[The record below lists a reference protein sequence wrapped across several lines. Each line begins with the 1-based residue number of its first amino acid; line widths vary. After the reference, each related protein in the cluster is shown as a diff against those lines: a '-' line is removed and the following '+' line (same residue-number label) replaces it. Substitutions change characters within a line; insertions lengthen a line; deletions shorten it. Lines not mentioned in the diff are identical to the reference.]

1 MARVDRSYIGKGPL
15 YFKVKSEDGGLF
27 PIGNC
32 SNLEVSFDEESQ
44 ELRDYTSPGGGNAN
58 ILTSISNFSG
68 TLVAHDFSADNL
80 ALALRGAVESVA
92 QGGAVVEEPHSTNG
106 TDGEFIPFDHIR
118 DPAENLTVVTTADG
132 ALTEGVDYTVENNG
146 IVVIGAGA
154 IDATGIKISY
164 TKDAAEITQALTSAG
179 LEYEIVFNGVNE
191 AQGGKPIQIKLHR
204 VKFSPAQGLSFIGDD
219 FGEISMD
226 FEVLSDNAINGAGIS
241 KFMKISQGL

>member
-15 YFKVKSEDGGLF
+15 YFKVKGEDGGLF

-80 ALALRGAVESVA
+80 ALALRGAVAEVA
-92 QGGAVVEEPHSTNG
+92 QGGAVSEETHSTNG

-118 DPAENLTVVTTADG
+118 DTGENLTVVKTDDTP
-132 ALTEGVDYTVENNG
+132 LTEGTDYSVENNG
-146 IVVIGAGA
+146 ILVIGTGA
-154 IDATGIKISY
+154 IDATGIKVSY
-164 TKDAAEITQALTSAG
+164 TKDKAEITEALTSAG
-179 LEYEIVFNGVNE
+179 LEYELVFNGVNE
-191 AQGGKPIQIKLHR
+191 AQGGKPVQIKLHR

-226 FEVLSDNAINGAGIS
+226 FEALSDTTISGAGIS

>member
-1 MARVDRSYIGKGPL
+1 MSRVDRSYIGKGPL

-58 ILTSISNFSG
+58 ILTSISGFTG
-68 TLVAHDFSADNL
+68 TLVAHDFSAANL
-80 ALALRGAVESVA
+80 ALALRG
-92 QGGAVVEEPHSTNG
+92 VVDNEAAGTVITEEAHSTNG
-106 TDGEFIPFDHIR
+106 VDGEFIAFDKIR

-132 ALTEGVDYTVENNG
+132 ALTEGTDYSVENNG
-146 IVVIGAGA
+146 IVVIGAGS
-154 IDATGIKISY
+154 IDNTGIKITY
-164 TKDAAEITQALTSAG
+164 TTDLSEITEALTSSG

-226 FEVLSDNAINGAGIS
+226 FEVLSDNTLSGAGIS